1 MKLSRLLNG
10 TVILMLVM
18 LISCQSKTTGGDFS
32 VKIRYKNANQLKQMD
47 SRKIQIEEIPFGSE
61 AVPLILDSA
70 TIKGSEGEL
79 TLKAK
84 AKEEGVFEISVEN
97 GPVFLVVNDADLIEV
112 DLDMGKTEKNYTIS
126 GSTASKQVQDLIQEY
141 SDRSLQIN
149 EVFAKLDSIKTFPG
163 SDTLVLEL
171 TERKNRQIA
180 DLTSYVKTELT
191 KTASPA
197 VSMFTLGLASQIV
210 PRNEFEQVL
219 TETVNRFPEYGS
231 LQSVKKMFDRQK
243 AQIEEMEK
251 RQSSKSLVG
260 KPAPELSMPGPDG
273 KPVTISG
280 FKGKYVL
287 VDFWASWCGPCRKEN
302 PNVVRAYDKFRE
314 KNFTILGVSLDKS
327 KEDWLQAIKDD
338 KLTWSHMSD
347 LKFWDSESV
356 VVYGFEGIPY
366 NVLVDPDGMVIAE
379 NLRGFALEEK
389 LIEVLK

>member
-1 MKLSRLLNG
+1 
-10 TVILMLVM
+10 
-18 LISCQSKTTGGDFS
+18 
-32 VKIRYKNANQLKQMD
+32 
-47 SRKIQIEEIPFGSE
+47 
-61 AVPLILDSA
+61 
-70 TIKGSEGEL
+70 
-79 TLKAK
+79 
-84 AKEEGVFEISVEN
+84 
-97 GPVFLVVNDADLIEV
+97 
-112 DLDMGKTEKNYTIS
+112 
-126 GSTASKQVQDLIQEY
+126 
-141 SDRSLQIN
+141 
-149 EVFAKLDSIKTFPG
+149 
-163 SDTLVLEL
+163 
-171 TERKNRQIA
+171 
-180 DLTSYVKTELT
+180 
-191 KTASPA
+191 
-197 VSMFTLGLASQIV
+197 
-210 PRNEFEQVL
+210 
-219 TETVNRFPEYGS
+219 
-231 LQSVKKMFDRQK
+231 MFDRQK

-389 LIEVLK
+389 LTEILK